1 MTLLYFFVLTG
12 LFENYLQ
19 VKFKDPSFEVVSQK
33 INCLKEM
40 FNHPQ
45 HYHIWY
51 DVHAQLIQLL

>member
-1 MTLLYFFVLTG
+1 MTLLHFFVLTG

-45 HYHIWY
+45 HYHHHIS
-51 DVHAQLIQLL
+51 VSGIMFMRS